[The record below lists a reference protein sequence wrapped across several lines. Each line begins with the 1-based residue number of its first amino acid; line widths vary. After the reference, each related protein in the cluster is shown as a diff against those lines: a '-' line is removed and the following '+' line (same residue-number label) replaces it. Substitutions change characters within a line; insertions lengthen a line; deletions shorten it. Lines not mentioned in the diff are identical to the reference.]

1 MCTFREHIADVSHPK
16 TGLVQKDV
24 YHLLELNVTVL
35 ACYRSNLKRRFIQEI
50 QVSQSNYLLGFN
62 NRKFFVETGF

>member
-1 MCTFREHIADVSHPK
+1 MCTFREHIAHVSHPK
-16 TGLVQKDV
+16 IGLVQKDV

-35 ACYRSNLKRRFIQEI
+35 ACYRSNLKQRYIQEI